1 MSTVTHLVVIIT
13 WVTEHKH
20 RMSPLPFLGNPVIG
34 TTGAV
39 DHRLTS
45 ILEVTL
51 SSGLNSLYEIF
62 FFSADFMPNMGL
74 ELTPQD

>member
-1 MSTVTHLVVIIT
+1 
-13 WVTEHKH
+13 
-20 RMSPLPFLGNPVIG
+20 MSPLPFLGNPVIG

-39 DHRLTS
+39 GHRLTS

-62 FFSADFMPNMGL
+62 FFFSADLMPSMGL
-74 ELTPQD
+74 ELTTQD